1 MRKPFI
7 VGNWKMN
14 MLQKDAIEFIKN
26 IDNNSENVDVG
37 IAAQAI
43 YLTNLVNVNEN
54 ILIGA
59 QNVND
64 NISGAYT
71 GEISVDLLK
80 EANIDFCII
89 GHSERRAYY
98 NENNESVNKKAQL
111 LLERDITPIICV
123 GETLEEHEANLTNEV
138 IIKQINQTCINLDIE
153 KCVIAYEP
161 IWAIGTGKS
170 ATSQIAQEVA
180 YLIRMQLTKMY
191 DAKKASKVRIQ
202 YGGSVSVD
210 NINEYISCLDI
221 DGALVGGASL
231 KLEDFNKLIKYGEN

>member
-14 MLQKDAIEFIKN
+14 MMQHDAIEFIKN
-26 IDNNSENVDVG
+26 LEHSSGNVEVG

-43 YLTNLVNVNEN
+43 SLTNLKNLNEKV
-54 ILIGA
+54 LIGA

-71 GEISVDLLK
+71 GEISADLLK

-98 NENNESVNKKAQL
+98 NENDESINKKAKL
-111 LLERDITPIICV
+111 LLEREITPIICV
-123 GETLEEHEANLTNEV
+123 GESLKEYEANQTNDV
-138 IIKQINQTCINLDIE
+138 IIKQVSIACANLNIE
-153 KCVIAYEP
+153 NCVIAYEP

-191 DAKKASKVRIQ
+191 NATKASKVRIQ
-202 YGGSVSVD
+202 YGGSVNAE
-210 NINEYISCLDI
+210 NINEYLSCLDV

-231 KLEDFNKLIKYGEN
+231 KIDEFTKLIKYGEN